1 MDMQIRIIKNSKR
14 WITLSLL
21 VIIISLGGL
30 FMKGLNYGIDFSGGS
45 MFQLRFEKPITLKEL
60 NPVLLEISEK
70 FHKFNPNS
78 SKVQVSD
85 GNDVIIRTQEI
96 SEAQKAEFLDDL
108 KKFGKFQI
116 TREDKVGASV
126 GAELKRS
133 AILALAI
140 GAVMIVGYITM
151 RFEFRFAVAAIMA
164 LLHDIIIAVG
174 GIALLGYEIDTAFI
188 AAVLT
193 ILGYSINDFRFA
205 VAAIMALLHDIIIA
219 VGGIALLGYEIDTAF
234 IAAVL
239 TILGY
244 SINDTIVVFDRI
256 RETLKRKS
264 DLTFGE
270 LLDKS
275 INQVI
280 IRSINTSVTTLLA
293 VLAVLL
299 FGGDSLRT
307 FITTL
312 LIGILAGTYSSIF
325 IATPL
330 IYLFEKDRDGKVDHN
345 KYIENEEDENHEKIV
360 V

>member
-1 MDMQIRIIKNSKR
+1 
-14 WITLSLL
+14 
-21 VIIISLGGL
+21 
-30 FMKGLNYGIDFSGGS
+30 
-45 MFQLRFEKPITLKEL
+45 
-60 NPVLLEISEK
+60 
-70 FHKFNPNS
+70 
-78 SKVQVSD
+78 
-85 GNDVIIRTQEI
+85 
-96 SEAQKAEFLDDL
+96 
-108 KKFGKFQI
+108 
-116 TREDKVGASV
+116 
-126 GAELKRS
+126 
-133 AILALAI
+133 
-140 GAVMIVGYITM
+140 MIVAYITM
-151 RFEFRFAVAAIMA
+151 RFEFRFAIAAIMA
-164 LLHDIIIAVG
+164 LV
-174 GIALLGYEIDTAFI
+174 
-188 AAVLT
+188 
-193 ILGYSINDFRFA
+193 
-205 VAAIMALLHDIIIA
+205 HDIIIA

-293 VLAVLL
+293 VLAVLI

-330 IYLFEKDRDGKVDHN
+330 IYLFEKDRDGKVDHS
-345 KYIENEEDENHEKIV
+345 KYLESEDNTDKHEKIV